1 MMDGGGWFN
10 PVDLIKIGMMQS
22 MDVSLMELPDLI
34 GPILNTEP
42 EGLSA
47 RRAIVWGRND
57 LLAHAVGSFL
67 KSRNWDVAHVSG
79 GQDAEVLL
87 LETKRI
93 HPEVVILCREEAD
106 ESVLAFRLID
116 EQTCPRVITL
126 GLDSNL
132 MQVYSK
138 QNIHL
143 QGASDLLAILDHGIF
158 SDCRPG
164 KEARGEE

>member
-1 MMDGGGWFN
+1 MDGGGWFN
-10 PVDLIKIGMMQS
+10 PVDSIKMGIMQS
-22 MDVSLMELPDLI
+22 MDVSLMDLPDLI

-42 EGLSA
+42 EAVSA

-57 LLAHAVGSFL
+57 LLVHAVGSFL
-67 KSRNWDVAHVSG
+67 KSRNWDVAHVSS

-106 ESVLAFRLID
+106 ESALAFRLID
-116 EQTCPRVITL
+116 EPACPRVITL

-138 QNIHL
+138 QNVHL
-143 QGASDLLAILDHGIF
+143 QGASDLLAILDQGII
-158 SDCRPG
+158 SDCKPG
-164 KEARGEE
+164 KEAGGEA

>member
-1 MMDGGGWFN
+1 MDGGGWFN
-10 PVDLIKIGMMQS
+10 PVDSIKMGMMQS
-22 MDVSLMELPDLI
+22 MDVSLMDLPDLI

-42 EGLSA
+42 DAASA

-57 LLAHAVGSFL
+57 LLVHAVGSFL
-67 KSRNWDVAHVSG
+67 KSRNWDVAHVSS

-93 HPEVVILCREEAD
+93 HPEAVILCREDAD
-106 ESVLAFRLID
+106 ESALAFRLID
-116 EQTCPRVITL
+116 EQACLRVITL

-143 QGASDLLAILDHGIF
+143 QGASDLLAILDQGII
-158 SDCRPG
+158 SDCKPG
-164 KEARGEE
+164 KEAGGKE